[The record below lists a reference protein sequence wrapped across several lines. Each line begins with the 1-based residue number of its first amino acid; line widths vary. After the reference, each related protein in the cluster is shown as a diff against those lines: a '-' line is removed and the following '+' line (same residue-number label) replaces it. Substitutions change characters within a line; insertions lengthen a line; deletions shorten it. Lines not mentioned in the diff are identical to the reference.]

1 LAAAKSLRKSL
12 PGILRFPLLE
22 TRRPNPP
29 IRSGLHYRYARIGF
43 PHGTVYF
50 KIIGFG
56 EPTTYRICQFRSPGD
71 GEEMERRLAAIV
83 CADVAGYSRMMGADE
98 EGTHAAFKAHRS
110 ATYPIILNHGGRV
123 VKNTGDGFLLEFP
136 SIVGAIESSIAMQ
149 ALMAERN
156 NHLPGDRVMQF
167 RLGVHMGDVIADE
180 DEVFGDGVNIAVRL
194 EAVAAPGGVAVS
206 AKAYH
211 EASKHLSVTLVDAG
225 SHRFK
230 NIEDTINVWTWAPSG
245 SDARGR
251 EPKSTSSLPAQYR
264 TAIVG
269 VLPFAN
275 LSDSSDEY
283 FSDGL
288 TEDLIH
294 ALSLQS
300 FYRVLSRNSTF
311 SFKDKNLSA
320 RLIAR
325 EIDATYLI
333 QGSVRRAG
341 TKIRVTAELVAPEN
355 GEQLWTGRY
364 DRDIGDLFAMQDE
377 ITTSL
382 SAALAPEI
390 YRAEASAPSRSS
402 STDLTAWDRF
412 LRGLSHYY
420 RHTKADFEAS
430 IDLFREAIALDP
442 ALAIARAYLATIMV
456 QGVQYGWIKSTSQ
469 LWTEAMNL
477 AESSVRLDPH
487 SSFAFSILSYMHAME
502 GHYEAA
508 MEAAKRAVKLNPY
521 DMGARG
527 VLGISH
533 LVIGEHRQAI
543 ELFSAAVQRGNSDP
557 RYKWAALNAFS
568 HYLVGQYDASLS
580 WAREAL
586 YLNPNHLQVLAV
598 RAAALA
604 QLGRTEEAAKA
615 AEVLLTN
622 FPGLTVE
629 RHLRNFRWKTPA
641 DIAHFRDGLL
651 KAGVPFSKLTL
662 VDSTSKRTA

>member
-1 LAAAKSLRKSL
+1 
-12 PGILRFPLLE
+12 
-22 TRRPNPP
+22 
-29 IRSGLHYRYARIGF
+29 
-43 PHGTVYF
+43 
-50 KIIGFG
+50 
-56 EPTTYRICQFRSPGD
+56 
-71 GEEMERRLAAIV
+71 MERRLAAIV
-83 CADVAGYSRMMGADE
+83 CADVAGYSRMMGVDE
-98 EGTHAAFKAHRS
+98 AGTHAAFKAHRS
-110 ATYPIILNHGGRV
+110 AIYPIILNHGGRV

-136 SIVGAIESSIAMQ
+136 SIVGAIESAIAMQ

-156 NHLPGDRVMQF
+156 SQLPADRVMQF
-167 RLGVHMGDVIADE
+167 RLGVHMGDVMADE
-180 DEVFGDGVNIAVRL
+180 DDLFGDDVNIAVRL
-194 EAVAAPGGVAVS
+194 ETVALPGGVAIS
-206 AKAYH
+206 AKARN
-211 EASKHLSVTLVDAG
+211 EASKHLSATFVDAG
-225 SHRFK
+225 IHRFK
-230 NIEDTINVWTWAPSG
+230 NIAEPVNVWTWNPGG
-245 SDARGR
+245 SDVGGRG
-251 EPKSTSSLPAQYR
+251 PKDASNLPAQYR

-275 LSDSSDEY
+275 LSDSTDEY

-311 SFKDKNLSA
+311 SFKGKNLST

-333 QGSVRRAG
+333 QGSVRRSLS
-341 TKIRVTAELVAPEN
+341 KIRVTAELIAPEN
-355 GEQLWTGRY
+355 GEQLWAGRY

-390 YRAEASAPSRSS
+390 YRAEASAPARSS

-412 LRGLSHYY
+412 LKGLSHYY
-420 RHTKADFEAS
+420 LHTKVDFEAS

-442 ALAIARAYLATIMV
+442 ALAIARAYLATVMV
-456 QGVQYGWIKSTSQ
+456 QGVQDGWIRSTRE

-477 AESSVRLDPH
+477 AESSVRLDPR

-502 GHYEAA
+502 GQYEAA
-508 MEAAKRAVKLNPY
+508 MEAANRAVKLNPY

-527 VLGISH
+527 VLGICH

-543 ELFSAAVQRGNSDP
+543 ELFSTAVQRGNSDP

-568 HYLVGQYDASLS
+568 HYLLGQYDASLS

-615 AEVLLTN
+615 AEVLLSS
-622 FPGLTVE
+622 FPTLTVE

-641 DIAHFRDGLL
+641 DIAHYREGLL
-651 KAGVPFSKLTL
+651 KAGLPSTKLTL
-662 VDSTSKRTA
+662 VESAPKRTA

>member
-1 LAAAKSLRKSL
+1 
-12 PGILRFPLLE
+12 
-22 TRRPNPP
+22 
-29 IRSGLHYRYARIGF
+29 
-43 PHGTVYF
+43 
-50 KIIGFG
+50 
-56 EPTTYRICQFRSPGD
+56 
-71 GEEMERRLAAIV
+71 MERRLAAIV

-98 EGTHAAFKAHRS
+98 AGTHATFKAHRS
-110 ATYPIILNHGGRV
+110 AIYPIILNHGGRL
-123 VKNTGDGFLLEFP
+123 VKNTGDGFLVEFP
-136 SIVGAIESSIAMQ
+136 SIVEAIESAIAMQ

-156 NHLPGDRVMQF
+156 DHLPADRMMQF
-167 RLGVHMGDVIADE
+167 RMGVHMGDVIADE
-180 DEVFGDGVNIAVRL
+180 DEVFGDGVNVAVRL
-194 EAVAAPGGVAVS
+194 EAIAVAGGVAVS

-211 EASKHLSVTLVDAG
+211 EASKHLSAILVDAG
-225 SHRFK
+225 SHRLK
-230 NIEDTINVWTWAPSG
+230 NIEEPVHVWTWEPDG
-245 SDARGR
+245 SDASGR
-251 EPKSTSSLPAQYR
+251 ESKNTSNLPAQYR

-275 LSDSSDEY
+275 LSDSTDEY

-311 SFKDKNLSA
+311 SFKGKSLSA

-341 TKIRVTAELVAPEN
+341 TKIRVTAELIAPEN
-355 GEQLWTGRY
+355 GEQLWAGRY

-390 YRAEASAPSRSS
+390 YRAEASAPARSS

-412 LRGLSHYY
+412 LKGLSHYY
-420 RHTKADFEAS
+420 KHTKADFEAS
-430 IDLFREAIALDP
+430 IDLCREAIALDP
-442 ALAIARAYLATIMV
+442 ALSIARAYLATIMV
-456 QGVQYGWIKSTSQ
+456 QGVQYGWIKSTSE
-469 LWTEAMNL
+469 LWAEAMTL
-477 AESSVRLDPH
+477 AESSVRLDPR
-487 SSFAFSILSYMHAME
+487 SSFAFSILSYRHAMD
-502 GHYEAA
+502 GNYEAA

-527 VLGISH
+527 ILGIAH

-543 ELFSAAVQRGNSDP
+543 ELFSTAVQRGNSDP

-604 QLGRTEEAAKA
+604 QLGRAEEAAKA
-615 AEVLLTN
+615 AEVLLGN
-622 FPGLTVE
+622 FPSLTVE
-629 RHLRNFRWKTPA
+629 RHLRNFRWKNPA
-641 DIAHFRDGLL
+641 DVAHYRDGLL

-662 VDSTSKRTA
+662 VESASMRTA

>member
-1 LAAAKSLRKSL
+1 MLFGSLDL
-12 PGILRFPLLE
+12 IG
-22 TRRPNPP
+22 RPP
-29 IRSGLHYRYARIGF
+29 RSVVSAR
-43 PHGTVYF
+43 PRS
-50 KIIGFG
+50 
-56 EPTTYRICQFRSPGD
+56 TYQ
-71 GEEMERRLAAIV
+71 MERRLAAIV

-98 EGTHAAFKAHRS
+98 EGTHATFKAHRS
-110 ATYPIILNHGGRV
+110 AIYPIILNHGGRL
-123 VKNTGDGFLLEFP
+123 VKNTGDGFLVEFP
-136 SIVGAIESSIAMQ
+136 SIVEAIESSIAMQ

-156 NHLPGDRVMQF
+156 NHLPADRVMQF

-180 DEVFGDGVNIAVRL
+180 DEVYGDGVNIAVRL

-211 EASKHLSVTLVDAG
+211 EASKHLRATLVDAG
-225 SHRFK
+225 SHRLK
-230 NIEDTINVWTWAPSG
+230 NIEEPVNVWTWEPGG
-245 SDARGR
+245 SDTRGR
-251 EPKSTSSLPAQYR
+251 EPKNTSNLPAQYR

-269 VLPFAN
+269 VLPCAN
-275 LSDSSDEY
+275 LSDSTDEY

-311 SFKDKNLSA
+311 SFKGKSLSA

-341 TKIRVTAELVAPEN
+341 TKIRVTAELIAPEN
-355 GEQLWTGRY
+355 GEQLWAGRY

-382 SAALAPEI
+382 SAAIAAEI

-402 STDLTAWDRF
+402 ATDLTAWDRF

-420 RHTKADFEAS
+420 RHTKADYEAS
-430 IDLFREAIALDP
+430 ISLFKEAIALDP
-442 ALAIARAYLATIMV
+442 ALSIARAYLATIMV
-456 QGVQYGWIKSTSQ
+456 QSIQFGWIKSTREM
-469 LWTEAMNL
+469 WTTAMSL
-477 AESSVRLDPH
+477 AESSVQLDPR
-487 SSFAFSILSYMHAME
+487 SSFAFSILSYLLAME

-508 MEAAKRAVKLNPY
+508 MDASKRAVELNPY

-527 VLGISH
+527 VLGMCHFMS
-533 LVIGEHRQAI
+533 GEHRQAI
-543 ELFSAAVQRGNSDP
+543 ELFSMAAQRGNTDP
-557 RYKWAALNAFS
+557 RYQFAATNAFS
-568 HYLVGQYDASLS
+568 HYLLRQYDASLS

-586 YLNPNHLQVLAV
+586 YSNPNHLQVLTL

-604 QLGRTEEAAKA
+604 QLGRSEEAATA

-622 FPGLTVE
+622 YPGLTVE
-629 RHLRNFRWKTPA
+629 RHLRNFHWKNPA
-641 DIAHFRDGLL
+641 DIAHYRDGLI
-651 KAGVPFSKLTL
+651 KAGVPSTRLTL
-662 VDSTSKRTA
+662 VETGAKRTASS

>member
-1 LAAAKSLRKSL
+1 
-12 PGILRFPLLE
+12 
-22 TRRPNPP
+22 
-29 IRSGLHYRYARIGF
+29 
-43 PHGTVYF
+43 V
-50 KIIGFG
+50 
-56 EPTTYRICQFRSPGD
+56 
-71 GEEMERRLAAIV
+71 MERRLAAIV

-98 EGTHAAFKAHRS
+98 AGTHATFKAHRS
-110 ATYPIILNHGGRV
+110 AVYPIILNHGGRL

-136 SIVGAIESSIAMQ
+136 SVVGAIESSVEIQ
-149 ALMAERN
+149 TLMAERN
-156 NHLPGDRVMQF
+156 AQLPDDRLMQF
-167 RLGVHMGDVIADE
+167 RLGVHMGDVMADE

-206 AKAYH
+206 GKAYQ
-211 EASKHLSVTLVDAG
+211 EANKHLNVPLVEAG

-230 NIEDTINVWTWAPSG
+230 NIDQPITVWAWEPEG

-251 EPKSTSSLPAQYR
+251 EFKDSSDLPAQYR

-269 VLPFAN
+269 VLPFVN
-275 LSDSSDEY
+275 LSDSADEY

-300 FYRVLSRNSTF
+300 FFRVLSRNATF
-311 SFKDKNLSA
+311 SFKGKNLST

-341 TKIRVTAELVAPEN
+341 SKVRVTAELIAPEK

-364 DRDIGDLFAMQDE
+364 DRDIGDLFTMQDE

-382 SAALAPEI
+382 CAALAPEI
-390 YRAEASAPSRSS
+390 YRAEASLPRRSS

-420 RHTKADFEAS
+420 RQTKTDFEAS
-430 IDLFREAIALDP
+430 IALFREAIALDP
-442 ALAIARAYLATIMV
+442 ALSIACAYLATILI
-456 QGVQYGWIKSTSQ
+456 QGVHFGWIRSTRE
-469 LWTEAMNL
+469 LWAEAMDL
-477 AESSVRLDPH
+477 AESSVRLDPR
-487 SSFAFSILSYMHAME
+487 SSFAFALLSYVHAME
-502 GHYEAA
+502 GHYE
-508 MEAAKRAVKLNPY
+508 EALEAGKRAVELNPY

-527 VLGISH
+527 VLGICH
-533 LVIGEHRQAI
+533 FVIGEHRQAI
-543 ELFSAAVQRGNSDP
+543 ELFSTAVQRGNSDP
-557 RYKWAALNAFS
+557 RFQWAAMNAFS
-568 HYLVGQYDASLS
+568 HYLLGQYDASLS

-604 QLGRTEEAAKA
+604 QLGRSEEAAQAVK
-615 AEVLLTN
+615 VLLN
-622 FPGLTVE
+622 AFPSLTVE
-629 RHLRNFRWKTPA
+629 RHLRNFRWKNPA
-641 DIAHFRDGLL
+641 DTANYREGLL
-651 KAGVPFSKLTL
+651 KAGVPLSKVSL
-662 VDSTSKRTA
+662 VEPVSKRSA

>member
-1 LAAAKSLRKSL
+1 MAEERVNRK
-12 PGILRFPLLE
+12 
-22 TRRPNPP
+22 
-29 IRSGLHYRYARIGF
+29 
-43 PHGTVYF
+43 
-50 KIIGFG
+50 
-56 EPTTYRICQFRSPGD
+56 
-71 GEEMERRLAAIV
+71 LAAILA
-83 CADVAGYSRMMGADE
+83 ADVVDYSRLMGADE
-98 EGTHAAFKAHRS
+98 EGTHATFKAHRT
-110 ATYPIILNHGGRV
+110 AIYPIILNHGGRL

-136 SIVGAIESSIAMQ
+136 SIVGAIQAAIAIQ

-156 NHLPGDRVMQF
+156 NHIPADRVMQF
-167 RLGVHMGDVIADE
+167 RLGIHMGDVMADE
-180 DEVFGDGVNIAVRL
+180 DEVFGDDVNIAVRL
-194 EAVAAPGGVAVS
+194 ESVAAPGGVAIS
-206 AKAYH
+206 AKAH
-211 EASKHLSVTLVDAG
+211 GEAGKHLGVAFVDAG

-230 NIEDTINVWTWAPSG
+230 NIEQPVHVWTWEPAG
-245 SDARGR
+245 SDVRGR
-251 EPKSTSSLPAQYR
+251 EPREASTDTSNLAAQYR

-275 LSDSSDEY
+275 LSDSTDEY

-288 TEDLIH
+288 TEDLMH

-311 SFKDKNLSA
+311 PFKGKNVST

-390 YRAEASAPSRSS
+390 YRAEASAPARSS

-430 IDLFREAIALDP
+430 IGLFREAIALDP

-469 LWTEAMNL
+469 LWAEAMNL
-477 AESSVRLDPH
+477 AESSVRLDPR
-487 SSFAFSILSYMHAME
+487 SSFAFAILSYVHAMD
-502 GHYEAA
+502 GNYEAA

-527 VLGISH
+527 VLGIAH

-604 QLGRTEEAAKA
+604 QLGRSEEAAKA
-615 AEVLLTN
+615 AEVLLDN
-622 FPGLTVE
+622 FPTLTVE
-629 RHLRNFRWKTPA
+629 RHLRNFRWKTPE
-641 DIAHFRDGLL
+641 DIAHYRDGLL

-662 VDSTSKRTA
+662 VESASMRTA